1 MWVVE
6 MCKSQYKVYCK
17 FHQNLIPPKKKLTAM
32 FISEEKKLRT
42 FKCPVKFWEDDSCW
56 HRINQQEAREDMV
69 ILVAEAQDGG
79 QDLLL
84 HDTLIF
90 LLLQ

>member
-32 FISEEKKLRT
+32 FISEERKLRIS
-42 FKCPVKFWEDDSCW
+42 KCPFKFWEDDSCW
-56 HRINQQEAREDMV
+56 QRISQEEAREDV
-69 ILVAEAQDGG
+69 IVLVAEAQDGG

-90 LLLQ
+90 LLPQ